1 MVLAFEAFALS
12 WIVIHGLWFLGLFI
26 MIDALFFTLLLLF
39 TLILLRKT
47 AVTIQFKGF
56 SSGYYKK
63 NKGTETFNHSMHCV
77 ITRL

>member
-1 MVLAFEAFALS
+1 
-12 WIVIHGLWFLGLFI
+12 
-26 MIDALFFTLLLLF
+26 MIDALFFTLSLLLF

-63 NKGTETFNHSMHCV
+63 DKGTETFNHSMHCV
-77 ITRL
+77 ITSL

>member
-1 MVLAFEAFALS
+1 MVLAFEAFALP

-63 NKGTETFNHSMHCV
+63 NKGTETFNHSLHCV
-77 ITRL
+77 TYY

>member
-1 MVLAFEAFALS
+1 
-12 WIVIHGLWFLGLFI
+12 

-63 NKGTETFNHSMHCV
+63 IKVLRHLIIPCIVLLLACNNIFLCLIYKLCHTLGF
-77 ITRL
+77 

>member
-1 MVLAFEAFALS
+1 
-12 WIVIHGLWFLGLFI
+12 

-63 NKGTETFNHSMHCV
+63 KIKVLRHLIIPCIVLLLACNNIFLCLIYKLCHTLGF
-77 ITRL
+77 